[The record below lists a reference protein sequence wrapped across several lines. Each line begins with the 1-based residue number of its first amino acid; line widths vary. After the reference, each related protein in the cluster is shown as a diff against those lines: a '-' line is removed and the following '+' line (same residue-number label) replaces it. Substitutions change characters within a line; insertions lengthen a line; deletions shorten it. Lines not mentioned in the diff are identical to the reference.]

1 MLTDDERMAV
11 CDCVADFSQR
21 LVNAMTSGS
30 EEAIHTELDIFF
42 EFFCK
47 ALEIA
52 KNEGAVRVRESI
64 GASNN

>member
-11 CDCVADFSQR
+11 CDCVADFSIR
-21 LVNAMTSGS
+21 LFSAATVDEQAV
-30 EEAIHTELDIFF
+30 HDELDIFY
-42 EFFCK
+42 EFFCE

-52 KNEGAVRVRESI
+52 KRDGVVRVRESI

>member
-11 CDCVADFSQR
+11 CDCVADFSIR
-21 LVNAMTSGS
+21 LFRAATVD
-30 EEAIHTELDIFF
+30 EQAIHDELDIFF

-52 KNEGAVRVRESI
+52 KRDGVVRVRESI

>member
-11 CDCVADFSQR
+11 CDCVADFSIR
-21 LVNAMTSGS
+21 LFSAATVD
-30 EEAIHTELDIFF
+30 EQAIHDELDTFF

-52 KNEGAVRVRESI
+52 KRDGVVRVRESI

>member
-42 EFFCK
+42 EFFCR
-47 ALEIA
+47 ALEVA
-52 KNEGAVRVRESI
+52 QSTGAIRVRESI
-64 GASNN
+64 GTSNN

>member
-11 CDCVADFSQR
+11 CDRVADFAIR
-21 LVNAMTSGS
+21 LLNAATVDEKSM
-30 EEAIHTELDIFF
+30 HQELDIFF
-42 EFFCK
+42 EFFCR

>member
-11 CDCVADFSQR
+11 CDCVADFSIR
-21 LVNAMTSGS
+21 LFSAATVD
-30 EEAIHTELDIFF
+30 EQAIHDELDIFF

-52 KNEGAVRVRESI
+52 KRDGVVRVRESI

>member
-1 MLTDDERMAV
+1 MLTTEERDAV
-11 CDCVADFSQR
+11 CDCVADFSIR
-21 LVNAMTSGS
+21 LFNAATVDEQS
-30 EEAIHTELDIFF
+30 IHDELDIFF
-42 EFFCK
+42 EFFCR

>member
-11 CDCVADFSQR
+11 CDCVADFATR
-21 LVNAMTSGS
+21 LLTAATVDEQSM
-30 EEAIHTELDIFF
+30 HDELDIFF
-42 EFFCK
+42 GFFCR

-52 KNEGAVRVRESI
+52 KSEGAVRVRESI